1 VVSEFTKPPRRQ
13 DRQVIAKTI
22 ELESEKMKDN
32 RETVSVEVYSD
43 VVCPWCYIGERRLE
57 QAIAQRPD
65 IKVER
70 TWKPFQL
77 RPEMPKQ
84 GVPWGD
90 FVQQK
95 FGGPERAEGIFAKVT
110 ETGAGEGIEFRFDS
124 IPSAPNTLDAHRLIL
139 LAREDGREW
148 EMVRALYSAYFTRE
162 RNLND
167 HDQLVAIAAEVGLEE
182 RQVRAYLAGDKNAGE
197 VSAGQNKAEQL
208 GITGVPFYV
217 FNSRYA
223 LSGAQPIEAFLH
235 VLDLIA
241 SEAAAA

>member
-1 VVSEFTKPPRRQ
+1 
-13 DRQVIAKTI
+13 
-22 ELESEKMKDN
+22 MKDN
-32 RETVSVEVYSD
+32 KETVSVEVYSD

-57 QAIAQRPD
+57 QAIAQRPG

-70 TWKPFQL
+70 TWQPYQL
-77 RPEMPKQ
+77 RPEMPKK

-95 FGGPERAEGIFAKVT
+95 FGGPERAGAVFAKVT
-110 ETGAGEGIEFRFDS
+110 ETGAAEGIGFRFDHIS
-124 IPSAPNTLDAHRLIL
+124 SAPNTLDAHRLIL
-139 LAREDGREW
+139 LAREHELEW
-148 EMVRALYSAYFTRE
+148 EMVSALYSAYFTRE

-167 HDQLVAIAAEVGLEE
+167 YDQLVAIAREVGLEE
-182 RQVRAYLAGDKNAGE
+182 REVRAYLTGNKNVNE
-197 VSAGQNKAEQL
+197 VNGGQHKAEQL

-223 LSGAQPIEAFLH
+223 LSGAQPVEAFLH